1 MFSLVAT
8 ANQVAQHVPPHSFM
22 GYRLGEWVS
31 ITTLILFLAGIII
44 WLVKVTIVNP
54 SNLANRALKQ
64 SIDQLS
70 SKVDGIGSN
79 ADRVHEEHD
88 RRLDNHETRITVNE
102 QEINDLKEKMK

>member
-1 MFSLVAT
+1 
-8 ANQVAQHVPPHSFM
+8 M

-31 ITTLILFLAGIII
+31 ITTLILFLAGIIV

-54 SNLANRALKQ
+54 TNLANQALKQ

-88 RRLDNHETRITVNE
+88 RRLDNHETRITVSE
-102 QEINDLKEKMK
+102 QEINDLKEKIKS

>member
-1 MFSLVAT
+1 MMTIA
-8 ANQVAQHVPPHSFM
+8 AIQVHTPPHWIL
-22 GYRLGEWVS
+22 GYRLTDMAAIV
-31 ITTLILFLAGIII
+31 TIII
-44 WLVKVTIVNP
+44 AVAGAVSWIVKVTIVNP
-54 SNLANRALKQ
+54 TNLANQALKQ